1 MNNVVA
7 GRVESLHCFFNK
19 KSERSSAVSE
29 IRSTEELNLFQP
41 SVAYHIETS
50 QSKGKITKQKSCLAL

>member
-7 GRVESLHCFFNK
+7 SRMESLHCFFNK
-19 KSERSSAVSE
+19 KSERSSAV
-29 IRSTEELNLFQP
+29 TEELNLFQP

-50 QSKGKITKQKSCLAL
+50 RI

>member
-50 QSKGKITKQKSCLAL
+50 RI